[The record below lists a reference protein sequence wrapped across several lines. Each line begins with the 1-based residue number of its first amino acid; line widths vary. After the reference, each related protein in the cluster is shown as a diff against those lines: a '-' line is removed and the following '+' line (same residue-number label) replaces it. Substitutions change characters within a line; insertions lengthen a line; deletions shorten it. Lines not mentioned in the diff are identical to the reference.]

1 MKTIF
6 RSKVLL
12 SLPLLGIVSLLS
24 CKGYEEVPPRVKED
38 ISKRVYRVPDPTPL
52 TPEEIAAHQGDT
64 RRIQEHNK

>member
-52 TPEEIAAHQGDT
+52 TPE
-64 RRIQEHNK
+64 